1 MSKRLIASIKSSI
14 VRLDKKIITG
24 TEEISGLKLQREKF
38 LEMLE
43 LVEPKQ
49 EEANA
54 PENPIP
60 AIPLTTGTIQTSDG
74 KPVAF
79 MESAKKKLAEK
90 GEAA

>member
-24 TEEISGLKLQREKF
+24 TEEISGWKLQREKF
-38 LEMLE
+38 LEMLD
-43 LVEPKQ
+43 LVEPK

-54 PENPIP
+54 PETPIP
-60 AIPLTTGTIQTSDG
+60 ATPLTTGTIQTSDG